1 MHLALRYAASIPLL
15 LAIVVALASPLLK
28 HLGWL
33 PSGRAEIPMY
43 ALLMMGPIVALLF
56 VIPNVAAAFL
66 ANRYGH
72 TMVAFIGI
80 FLLAMTAVWVVQA
93 RFLNRLFETMGGTD
107 LLDPKGWWM
116 IALDLTACL
125 GAAALI
131 REPVV
136 G

>member
-15 LAIVVALASPLLK
+15 LAIAIALASPVLK

-43 ALLMMGPIVALLF
+43 ALLMIGPVVALLY

-66 ANRYGH
+66 ANRYGNSA
-72 TMVAFIGI
+72 VAFIGI
-80 FLLAMTAVWVVQA
+80 FLLAMIAVWVVQA

-116 IALDLTACL
+116 IVIDLAACL

-131 REPVV
+131 REPAV